1 MCSLPKGDALSLPK
15 GDALSLPKGDA
26 LSLPKGWEVK
36 KLGEV
41 ITLEYG
47 KPLDKYKRIDKGQYP
62 VYGANGI
69 KAKTNEYYYDKK
81 TIIVGRKGS
90 AGEINLTEE
99 RFWPLDVSYFVK
111 FEKKQIDLYFLYFW
125 LSKLNL
131 PKLAKGVK
139 PGINRNDV
147 YDLAIPLPPLP
158 EQKRIVA
165 ILEKAFTAID
175 QAKANTEKNLKNARE
190 LFQSKLQET
199 FANGKLKI
207 DTGEWEEKKLGEVTL
222 KIGSGATPRG
232 GKVSYKEEGI
242 SLIRSMNVHDLHF
255 KEKNL
260 AFIDE
265 QQANALSNVT
275 IQEEDVLLN
284 ITGASIARCCIVL
297 KEYLPARVNQHV
309 SIIRAKQEIINPVFL
324 ASLLTS
330 KFFKDK
336 ILEIGEQ
343 GSTRQ
348 AITKIQLENFAI
360 SFPKSTKKQKQIVK
374 KLYIISTETKKLE
387 TIYQRKITCLDE
399 LKKSI
404 LQKAFNGEL

>member
-1 MCSLPKGDALSLPK
+1 MKTCNKDFIK
-15 GDALSLPKGDA
+15 EK
-26 LSLPKGWEVK
+26 SLPKGWELK

-199 FANGKLKI
+199 FDNGKLKI
-207 DTGEWEEKKLGEVTL
+207 DSGEWEEKKLGEVCDVEYGERVVKKRDGGT
-222 KIGSGATPRG
+222 IYPVYGGGGATFFVDRANRKNCLIVARFAMSEQCTRFVDDDFFLNDSGLSVRSKNTRKVLQKFLDLQFFHLNDHIYSLGRG
-232 GKVSYKEEGI
+232 TAQRN
-242 SLIRSMNVHDLHF
+242 LNVAEF
-255 KEKNL
+255 K
-260 AFIDE
+260 
-265 QQANALSNVT
+265 
-275 IQEEDVLLN
+275 
-284 ITGASIARCCIVL
+284 
-297 KEYLPARVNQHV
+297 
-309 SIIRAKQEIINPVFL
+309 IINIHYPE
-324 ASLLTS
+324 SLP
-330 KFFKDK
+330 
-336 ILEIGEQ
+336 E
-343 GSTRQ
+343 
-348 AITKIQLENFAI
+348 
-360 SFPKSTKKQKQIVK
+360 QKQIVK
-374 KLYIISTETKKLE
+374 KLDAVSTETKKLE

>member
-1 MCSLPKGDALSLPK
+1 MC
-15 GDALSLPKGDA
+15 SLPKGDA

-165 ILEKAFTAID
+165 ILEQAFTAID
-175 QAKANTEKNLKNARE
+175 QARSNTEKNLKNARE

-199 FANGKLKI
+199 FDNGKLKI
-207 DTGEWEEKKLGEVTL
+207 DSGEWQEKKLGEVASVEYGYTDQSTMKGDYRYIRITDIDQNGEL
-222 KIGSGATPRG
+222 IITNKKYIKYSKGIERFVLDDNDLLMARTGATFA
-232 GKVSYKEEGI
+232 KVLLYKDYEISVFASY
-242 SLIRSMNVHDLHF
+242 LIKIKF
-255 KEKNL
+255 TEKIENAL
-260 AFIDE
+260 YWYFAKTRDYW
-265 QQANALSNVT
+265 QQANTLSSGAAQPHFNGGALKKVIFT
-275 IQEEDVLLN
+275 
-284 ITGASIARCCIVL
+284 
-297 KEYLPARVNQHV
+297 Y
-309 SIIRAKQEIINPVFL
+309 
-324 ASLLTS
+324 
-330 KFFKDK
+330 
-336 ILEIGEQ
+336 
-343 GSTRQ
+343 
-348 AITKIQLENFAI
+348 
-360 SFPKSTKKQKQIVK
+360 PKSVSKQKLLIQK
-374 KLYIISTETKKLE
+374 FKNLSTETKKLE
-387 TIYQRKITCLDE
+387 AIYQRKIACLDE
-399 LKKSI
+399 LKKSL
-404 LQKAFNGEL
+404 LQKAFNGGL